1 MPSTKATKATKATP
15 YKKKSNKP
23 SPKTQVQ
30 APAPTPE
37 PTPAPDPAP
46 APTPE
51 PTPEPTPVP
60 VQETT
65 AAVTVSSL
73 EDIESQFASINAR
86 LAELRAIETSIVKE
100 VRTLQKSAARYLKE
114 VQKKSKRKR
123 QTQPNGVKRAP
134 SGFAKPSLISNELC
148 QFLGQPKGTEIAR
161 TEVTK
166 FLTGYIKEHEL
177 QDPENRRRIKPD
189 KKLQKLL
196 NNAANDEVTY
206 FNLQRYMKVHFP
218 PSKASLAAAASS
230 AVKV

>member
-1 MPSTKATKATKATP
+1 MPTSKAAKNTSTSKAAKTNPTS
-15 YKKKSNKP
+15 KKKP
-23 SPKTQVQ
+23 TKTQSQ

-37 PTPAPDPAP
+37 PTPA
-46 APTPE
+46 
-51 PTPEPTPVP
+51 P

-73 EDIESQFASINAR
+73 EDIESQFASINSR

-166 FLTGYIKEHEL
+166 FLTCYIKEHEL
-177 QDPENRRRIKPD
+177 QDPDNRRRIKPD

-218 PSKASLAAAASS
+218 PSKASLAASS

>member
-1 MPSTKATKATKATP
+1 M
-15 YKKKSNKP
+15 
-23 SPKTQVQ
+23 
-30 APAPTPE
+30 
-37 PTPAPDPAP
+37 
-46 APTPE
+46 
-51 PTPEPTPVP
+51 
-60 VQETT
+60 
-65 AAVTVSSL
+65 

-100 VRTLQKSAARYLKE
+100 VRTLQKSAVRYLKE

-166 FLTGYIKEHEL
+166 FLTSYIKEHEL

>member
-1 MPSTKATKATKATP
+1 MPATKAPKATKATP

-37 PTPAPDPAP
+37 PTPTPAS
-46 APTPE
+46 TPE
-51 PTPEPTPVP
+51 PEPTPVP
-60 VQETT
+60 VQET
-65 AAVTVSSL
+65 APVVTVSSL

-100 VRTLQKSAARYLKE
+100 VRTLQKSAVRYLKE